1 MNKNISRIRGTDYL
15 CPPPSPLKGVLN
27 LQSDTLICSRE
38 TSREKKHRTS
48 ILCCQ
53 MIKKSNWFG
62 EETSKQ
68 LKSLLASGYFYRLLI
83 SFANTWASWNGA
95 KPFDT
100 LIEFLKDY
108 YEKFNFEKK
117 SKDEVAKYICKKRK
131 KRDSMLFNY

>member
-1 MNKNISRIRGTDYL
+1 
-15 CPPPSPLKGVLN
+15 
-27 LQSDTLICSRE
+27 
-38 TSREKKHRTS
+38 
-48 ILCCQ
+48 

-83 SFANTWASWNGA
+83 SERRSWASWNGA

-108 YEKFNFEKK
+108 YEKFNFEKSQK
-117 SKDEVAKYICKKRK
+117 TK
-131 KRDSMLFNY
+131 